1 MPLGGVANA
10 PPDACCASLNRT
22 IGSTMQ
28 GRETPPMLETLD
40 HVVIAVRDLEAS
52 SATLERVLG
61 RRPSWHGEH
70 PSYGTANVLFRL
82 DNTYV
87 ELLAARRSGPLAD
100 WVRAR
105 TEQRGDGIAA
115 LAFGT
120 RDSDAAAREL
130 RSRGVSAPDPADGVG
145 RESTS
150 GVERR
155 WRSFLLPEG
164 ETRGVTV
171 LVIEHRSAPEL
182 LPIAEPAADPRAAVA
197 ACDHVVVQSSDADAT
212 RELYGTKLGIRLA
225 LDKTFEQWGAR
236 LMFFRLSGITVEIA
250 APLGAPAGDGT
261 DRAWGISYR
270 VPDVAAARA
279 RLEREG
285 LDVSEL
291 RVGRKPG
298 THVCTVRGEP
308 CGVATLLLSRDD
320 A

>member
-1 MPLGGVANA
+1 
-10 PPDACCASLNRT
+10 
-22 IGSTMQ
+22 
-28 GRETPPMLETLD
+28 MLETLD
-40 HVVIAVRDLEAS
+40 HVVIAVRDLESS
-52 SATLERVLG
+52 SATLERLLG
-61 RRPSWHGEH
+61 RRPSWCGEH

-100 WVRAR
+100 LVRAW
-105 TEQRGDGIAA
+105 TERRGDGIAA

-120 RDSDAAAREL
+120 RDADAAASEL
-130 RSRGVSAPDPADGVG
+130 RARGLSAPAPADGSG

-155 WRSFLLPEG
+155 WRSFLLPEA
-164 ETRGVTV
+164 ETRGVTI
-171 LVIEHRSAPEL
+171 LVIEHRSPTEL
-182 LPIAEPAADPRAAVA
+182 LAPAEPAGDSRAAIA
-197 ACDHVVVQSSDADAT
+197 ACDHVVVQSTDAEAA

-225 LDKTFEQWGAR
+225 LDKTFEGWGAR

-250 APLGAPAGDGT
+250 VPLRAPAGDGS

-285 LDVSEL
+285 FDVSEI

-308 CGVATLLLSRDD
+308 CGVATLLLSRDES
-320 A
+320 